1 VVQEF
6 YINQEQKRFYS
17 MKQKKKEKELITAFD
32 PHNNQ
37 LFGKCFQFHPA
48 RKVEHAELQ
57 SALSEC
63 RATLD

>member
-1 VVQEF
+1 MHYGQL
-6 YINQEQKRFYS
+6 YRSGDQ
-17 MKQKKKEKELITAFD
+17 
-32 PHNNQ
+32 HNNQ

-48 RKVEHAELQ
+48 WKVEHAEVQ